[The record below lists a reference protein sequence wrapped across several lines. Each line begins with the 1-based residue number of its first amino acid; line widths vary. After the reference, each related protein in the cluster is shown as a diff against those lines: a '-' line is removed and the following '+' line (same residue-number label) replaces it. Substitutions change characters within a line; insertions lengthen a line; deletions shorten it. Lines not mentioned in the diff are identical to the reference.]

1 MAANVIMPRQ
11 GQSVESCII
20 TKWHKHP
27 GETVAVGDVLFAY
40 ETDKAAF
47 EESAKVAGTLLAAFF
62 QEGDDVPCL
71 TNVCVIGNPGEDF
84 SQFDPKGGA
93 PAAEA
98 PVKAAEPAPA
108 APQAAVAAAAAPVD
122 GDLKISPRARV
133 LAESHFADLSKVSA
147 SGPDGRV
154 IARDVQALLDAG
166 KVVTPAA
173 SGAYAGGASGTGLG
187 GRVSLKDLE
196 APATKAEAPAA
207 PAPEAAYVDEPLTNM
222 RKVIAKAMI
231 QSLSSMAQLTHT
243 LSFDCTEIQSLR
255 KLYKEQGEALGLA
268 GVSLGDMVLFAVA
281 RTLAK
286 PEHRALNANLIDGTT
301 MRYFKGVNL
310 GFACD
315 TERGLMVPVIHGA
328 DKMSL
333 LQISTAVKELAKACR
348 AGTINPDLLKGGS
361 FTVTNLGALGI
372 ESFTPIINP
381 PQTGILGVDA
391 IIPRVREV
399 NGKVE
404 VFQAM
409 GLSLTYD
416 HRAIDGMPASKFLAD
431 LKNNLENFLLLLAKG

>member
-1 MAANVIMPRQ
+1 M
-11 GQSVESCII
+11 
-20 TKWHKHP
+20 
-27 GETVAVGDVLFAY
+27 
-40 ETDKAAF
+40 
-47 EESAKVAGTLLAAFF
+47 
-62 QEGDDVPCL
+62 
-71 TNVCVIGNPGEDF
+71 
-84 SQFDPKGGA
+84 
-93 PAAEA
+93 
-98 PVKAAEPAPA
+98 
-108 APQAAVAAAAAPVD
+108 
-122 GDLKISPRARV
+122 
-133 LAESHFADLSKVSA
+133 
-147 SGPDGRV
+147 

-196 APATKAEAPAA
+196 APAAKAEAPAA

>member
-1 MAANVIMPRQ
+1 
-11 GQSVESCII
+11 
-20 TKWHKHP
+20 
-27 GETVAVGDVLFAY
+27 
-40 ETDKAAF
+40 
-47 EESAKVAGTLLAAFF
+47 
-62 QEGDDVPCL
+62 
-71 TNVCVIGNPGEDF
+71 
-84 SQFDPKGGA
+84 
-93 PAAEA
+93 
-98 PVKAAEPAPA
+98 
-108 APQAAVAAAAAPVD
+108 
-122 GDLKISPRARV
+122 
-133 LAESHFADLSKVSA
+133 
-147 SGPDGRV
+147 
-154 IARDVQALLDAG
+154 
-166 KVVTPAA
+166 
-173 SGAYAGGASGTGLG
+173 
-187 GRVSLKDLE
+187 
-196 APATKAEAPAA
+196 
-207 PAPEAAYVDEPLTNM
+207 
-222 RKVIAKAMI
+222 
-231 QSLSSMAQLTHT
+231 
-243 LSFDCTEIQSLR
+243 
-255 KLYKEQGEALGLA
+255 
-268 GVSLGDMVLFAVA
+268 
-281 RTLAK
+281 
-286 PEHRALNANLIDGTT
+286 